1 MIFRND
7 LLKMIMNIDI
17 EMFSYNF
24 YAMIH
29 INKLVVIVI
38 IFAHVGVAIGPN
50 CKTNLTVGPID
61 KCS

>member
-1 MIFRND
+1 
-7 LLKMIMNIDI
+7 MIMNIDI